1 MARTSISTPEAKGA
15 GSPSHP
21 PAWLN
26 WWNVVIMLL
35 ITFLAG
41 LFVGA
46 FILGPYTSF
55 SKPQGATS
63 SLPGLPPG
71 HPPIDSATSQSPDPS
86 SSPTN
91 QTDRSILFYD
101 DPVIRKRIE
110 ESNNYEE
117 LVQIGNQQFDADHAL
132 LAVAAY
138 EKALKINP
146 KDPDVRTDLG
156 IMYRKLGRFQDALR
170 EFRTAATLDPRHTQ
184 SRYNIGVVL
193 HSDLGDIPGSIKA
206 WEEYLKVAPNDEQA
220 QKVRQQVEQM
230 KKMLEKM

>member
-1 MARTSISTPEAKGA
+1 MAPTGTSTPKVKGA
-15 GSPSHP
+15 SSPPHQ

-26 WWNVVIMLL
+26 LWNVIVMLL

-46 FILGPYTSF
+46 FILGPHTS
-55 SKPQGATS
+55 SKSQTATS

-71 HPPIDSATSQSPDPS
+71 HPPIDSASSQSSNPS
-86 SSPTN
+86 PSPSN
-91 QTDRSILFYD
+91 QSDNSATFFD
-101 DPVIRKRIE
+101 DPAIRKRIE

-117 LVQIGNQQFDADHAL
+117 LVQIGNQQFDAGHAL

-170 EFRTAATLDPRHTQ
+170 EFRTAAALDPQHPQ

-220 QKVRQQVEQM
+220 QRVRKQVEQM